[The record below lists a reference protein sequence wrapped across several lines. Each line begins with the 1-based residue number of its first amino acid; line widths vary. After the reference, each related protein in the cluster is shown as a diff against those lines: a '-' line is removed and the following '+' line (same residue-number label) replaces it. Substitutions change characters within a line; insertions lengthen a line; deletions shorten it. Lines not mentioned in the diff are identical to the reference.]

1 MTDERRK
8 SKRHAAKMPVKLR
21 PTDGVTPYT
30 QDAES
35 VNISE
40 SGVLFLLESPIEV
53 GAQVELSFVMPGEV
67 TGGLPMRIR
76 CSARV
81 VRVDTYDSAPGKS
94 GIAAHIERFETI
106 IAEPQQEE

>member
-1 MTDERRK
+1 MTGERRK

-21 PTDGVTPYT
+21 PTNGVTPCT

-35 VNISE
+35 VNIPE
-40 SGVLFLLESPIEV
+40 SGVLFLLESPVAV

-76 CSARV
+76 CRARVVRV
-81 VRVDTYDSAPGKS
+81 VRVDTYDSAQGKS
-94 GIAAHIERFETI
+94 GIAAHIERFENDYRR
-106 IAEPQQEE
+106 A